1 MKRIFEKHLSYKLL
15 YVIYYFYQK
24 KKKMREKIIEYVLS
38 ISFFY
43 ILFEFVSVSWTKIRY
58 FNSQGI
64 PFNKNFIKVNSVK
77 ALLGLFPSM

>member
-1 MKRIFEKHLSYKLL
+1 
-15 YVIYYFYQK
+15 
-24 KKKMREKIIEYVLS
+24 MREKIIEYVLS

-64 PFNKNFIKVNSVK
+64 VSFTVISDNLMRKGKREMCTGMVLSVDMLFSGGILK
-77 ALLGLFPSM
+77 FWSADLLK

>member
-1 MKRIFEKHLSYKLL
+1 MYL
-15 YVIYYFYQK
+15 
-24 KKKMREKIIEYVLS
+24 VLV
-38 ISFFY
+38 FFY

-58 FNSQGI
+58 SNSQGI

>member
-1 MKRIFEKHLSYKLL
+1 MSFITF
-15 YVIYYFYQK
+15 I

-58 FNSQGI
+58 FDSQGYS
-64 PFNKNFIKVNSVK
+64 F
-77 ALLGLFPSM
+77 

>member
-1 MKRIFEKHLSYKLL
+1 MSFIAF
-15 YVIYYFYQK
+15 IK

-64 PFNKNFIKVNSVK
+64 PFNKNFIKVISVK